1 MMRSALPR
9 KRRFPNPVGLIAMLL
24 LTACN
29 LNATVQQNTNQPI
42 SGEPQVRIASPLPNA
57 TFLEGVPVNI
67 QAQVTNAGA
76 DINRVE
82 VAVDDA
88 IISTLSEPNTSG
100 APVFSVVETWTA
112 AGVGTHTITVTAIR
126 GDGSTSAPQSVTVN
140 IVTQGGQQPS
150 ANNNSNSNDNQTGSG
165 GNDNTSSGNDNNT
178 QATNT
183 PSEPINTP
191 PPSDTPQPQ
200 ATDTPSKPMASFTT
214 GVNVRRGPDT
224 LFEPPIGSFAA
235 NDTAEILAV
244 NTTRNWYKVRYYNG
258 EGWVFANLL
267 SVSGDV
273 ANLPVDPGPPV
284 PTITPIPPTP
294 IPATPV
300 PQTNVNL
307 VAGNIRTDPEQPTCK
322 QTYNIYFDVANLG
335 TTASA
340 GGTIN
345 VEDSSNGL
353 VTRTQGAF
361 PAIQPGQTLNIGP
374 IPLTVDTNFD
384 AEHVLAL
391 IIDPGG
397 QIAEIN
403 EGDNRGEKRYTLRR
417 GSC

>member
-1 MMRSALPR
+1 MKKSALPR
-9 KRRFPNPVGLIAMLL
+9 KRRFPNPISLIALLL

-29 LNATVQQNTNQPI
+29 LNTTVQQNTNQPI

-67 QAQVTNAGA
+67 QAQVSNAGA
-76 DINRVE
+76 DISRVE

-112 AGVGTHTITVTAIR
+112 TGVGTHTITVTAIR
-126 GDGSTSAPQSVTVN
+126 GDGSTSAPQSVMVN
-140 IVTQGGQQPS
+140 IVTQGRQQPS
-150 ANNNSNSNDNQTGSG
+150 TNNNSNDNQTG
-165 GNDNTSSGNDNNT
+165 NDNNNTSSGNDSST
-178 QATNT
+178 QPTQT
-183 PSEPINTP
+183 PSQPTNTP

-200 ATDTPSKPMASFTT
+200 ATETPSKPMASFTT

-235 NDTAEILAV
+235 NDTAEVLAV
-244 NTTRNWYKVRYYNG
+244 NTARTWYKVRYYNG
-258 EGWVFANLL
+258 EGWVFGNLL
-267 SVSGDV
+267 TLSGDTS
-273 ANLPVDPGPPV
+273 NLPVDPGPPV
-284 PTITPIPPTP
+284 PTLTPIPPTP

-307 VAGNIRTDPEQPTCK
+307 VAGNIRTDPAQPTCK
-322 QTYNIYFDVANLG
+322 QTFNIFFDVANLG
-335 TTASA
+335 STAST
-340 GGTIN
+340 GGSIN

-361 PAIQPGQTLNIGP
+361 PAIQPGQTLNVGP

-397 QIAEIN
+397 QIAELS
-403 EGDNRGEKRYTLRR
+403 ESDNRGEKRYILKR

>member
-1 MMRSALPR
+1 MKKSALP
-9 KRRFPNPVGLIAMLL
+9 KKWRFPNPTGLVALLL

-67 QAQVTNAGA
+67 QAQITNAGA
-76 DINRVE
+76 DINRIE

-112 AGVGTHTITVTAIR
+112 AGVGTHSITVTAIR
-126 GDGSTSAPQSVTVN
+126 GDGSTSAPQSVTIN
-140 IVTQGGQQPS
+140 IVTQAGQQS
-150 ANNNSNSNDNQTGSG
+150 SNNNNNSNDNQAG
-165 GNDNTSSGNDNNT
+165 GNNSSSASGNNNSERP
-178 QATNT
+178 TNT
-183 PSEPINTP
+183 PSQPTNTP
-191 PPSDTPQPQ
+191 PPTDTPQPQ
-200 ATDTPSKPMASFTT
+200 ATATPSKPMASFTT

-244 NTTRNWYKVRYYNG
+244 NTSRTWYKVRYYNG
-258 EGWVFANLL
+258 EGWVFGNLL
-267 SVSGDV
+267 SVSGDT

-284 PTITPIPPTP
+284 PTLTPIPPTP
-294 IPATPV
+294 VPATPV
-300 PQTNVNL
+300 PQTNINL
-307 VAGNIRTDPEQPTCK
+307 VAGNIRTDPDQPTCR
-322 QTYNIYFDVANLG
+322 QTFNIFFDVANLG
-335 TTASA
+335 STESPS
-340 GGTIN
+340 GSIN
-345 VEDSSNGL
+345 VEDTSNGL

-361 PAIQPGQTLNIGP
+361 PAIQPGQTVNIGP
-374 IPLTVDTNFD
+374 IPLTVDTNFE

-391 IIDPGG
+391 IIDPGN
-397 QIAEIN
+397 QIAELS
-403 EGDNRGEKRYTLRR
+403 ETDNRGEKRYTLRR
-417 GSC
+417 GNC